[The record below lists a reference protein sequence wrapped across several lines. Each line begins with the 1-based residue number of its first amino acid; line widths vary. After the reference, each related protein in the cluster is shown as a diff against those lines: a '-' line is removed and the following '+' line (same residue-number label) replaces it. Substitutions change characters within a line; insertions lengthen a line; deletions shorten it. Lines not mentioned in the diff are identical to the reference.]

1 MGVDKRVRVIWQM
14 IRGLIAIVIVA
25 IIFLLTPY
33 VFIAFKCDSKIY
45 DDVESVPKKEYA
57 LLLGTTKYVSKGKI
71 NYYYKYRIDAAA
83 KLYKSGKIKKIL
95 ASGDNGLQYYNEPAR
110 MQKDLIKAGVP
121 SRAILLDHAGF
132 RTLDS
137 VVRAKEYF
145 KKDDF
150 IIISQR
156 FHLERALFIAKAKG
170 IEAIGFEAKDIKYT
184 KAYYAMQLREV
195 FARFKAFLD
204 IYILDTKP
212 ISDKN
217 IANSKT
223 KEAQ

>member
-1 MGVDKRVRVIWQM
+1 MRA
-14 IRGLIAIVIVA
+14 IRCLIAIVVVA
-25 IIFLLTPY
+25 LMFLLTPY
-33 VFIAFKCDSKIY
+33 VFIALKCDSEIY
-45 DDVESVPKKEYA
+45 NDVKDVPKKEFA
-57 LLLGTTKYVSKGKI
+57 LLLGTTKYVSRGKI
-71 NYYYKYRIDAAA
+71 NYYYKYRIDATVE
-83 KLYKSGKIKKIL
+83 LYKSGKIKKIL
-95 ASGDNGLQYYNEPAR
+95 ASGDNGLRYYNETMT

-121 SRAILLDHAGF
+121 SSAILLDHAGF

-204 IYILDTKP
+204 LYILDTKP

-217 IANSKT
+217 IENSKT
-223 KEAQ
+223 KEA

>member
-1 MGVDKRVRVIWQM
+1 VGVDKRVRAVIRYL
-14 IRGLIAIVIVA
+14 ITIAILAIV
-25 IIFLLTPY
+25 FLLTPY
-33 VFIAFKCDSKIY
+33 IYITLKCDSEIY
-45 DDVESVPKKEYA
+45 NDINTVPQKEFA

-95 ASGDNGLQYYNEPAR
+95 ASGDNGLRYYNETMT

-121 SRAILLDHAGF
+121 SSAILLDHAGF

-137 VVRAKEYF
+137 VVRARDYF

-156 FHLERALFIAKAKG
+156 FHLQRALFIARTKG
-170 IEAIGFEAKDIKYT
+170 IEAIGFEAKDMKYT
-184 KAYYAMQLREV
+184 KAYYVMQLREV
-195 FARFKAFLD
+195 LARFKALLD
-204 IYILDTKP
+204 IYLLDTKP

-217 IANSKT
+217 IENSKI
-223 KEAQ
+223 KEVQ